1 MTLKSSRFTLSD
13 VTPAKIVESYHM
25 PQRVVLHNLSKSSN
39 NFVHFGPSTVT
50 TTNSIHIDPGE
61 TVSLLIQPG
70 DELFAVSDPSGIA
83 VGVFVSRS

>member
-1 MTLKSSRFTLSD
+1 MALTSDQYQLSN
-13 VTPAKIVESYHM
+13 VTPTKIVEAYHM
-25 PQRVVLHNLSKSSN
+25 QQRVVLHNLSKSSN

-61 TVSLLIQPG
+61 TVNLVIQPG
-70 DELFAVSDPSGIA
+70 DELHAVSDLAGIK